1 MPPEERFVEANGL
14 RFRLWDWCG
23 AGRPL
28 VLLHGL
34 ASNARIWDLVAPL
47 LLKDGRA
54 RVVALD
60 QRGHGLSD
68 APYDGYGYDSVTADL
83 AGVIAALGF
92 ERPVIA
98 GHSWG
103 ANVAVAFAASRPEVA
118 AGLVLVDGGVFSP
131 RGEGLSW
138 EEAEQRLAPPR
149 IAGTPRAE
157 LLPRIRS
164 GDLGAFWRPQ
174 FEPIIMAGFAEFPDG
189 TVAPRLT
196 FEHHLQ
202 IVRALWETDTPSLF
216 PRVQCPVLLLPSL
229 PADPDQAAAKEQRVR
244 TAAQGL
250 AHARVAGLP
259 DSIHDVPLQRPEL
272 VARLITEFL
281 RDSTDAESVA
291 HRSPEPT

>member
-1 MPPEERFVEANGL
+1 MTPDDRFVESNGL
-14 RFRLWDWCG
+14 RFHLRDWG
-23 AGRPL
+23 GTGRPL

-47 LLKDGRA
+47 LVDGA

-68 APYDGYGYDSVTADL
+68 APETGYDYDAVTADL

-103 ANVAVAFAASRPEVA
+103 ANVAVAFAADRPEVA

-131 RGEGLSW
+131 RGDGLSW
-138 EEAEQRLAPPR
+138 EEAEKRLAPPR
-149 IAGTPRAE
+149 IAGTPREE
-157 LLPRIRS
+157 LLRRIRL
-164 GDLGAFWRPQ
+164 GDLGAFWRPE

-189 TVAPRLT
+189 TVAPYLT

-216 PRVQCPVLLLPSL
+216 PRVRCRVLLLPSL
-229 PADPDQAAAKEQRVR
+229 PADPEQAAAKEQRIRV
-244 TAAQGL
+244 AAEGL
-250 AHARVAGLP
+250 AHARVVGLP
-259 DSIHDVPLQRPEL
+259 DSVHDVPLQHPEL
-272 VARLITEFL
+272 VASLIAEFL
-281 RDSTDAESVA
+281 RDTAMAPSDLSETS
-291 HRSPEPT
+291 RGS